1 MGKPII
7 CYRKGSLRRQGSKGL
22 SRHKPTGLLRTAHLF
37 HVPLTALPSSAFGC
51 LTEDHLNAYALFC
64 YTVTGIQDF
73 FKATDR

>member
-7 CYRKGSLRRQGSKGL
+7 CYREDSLRRQGSKGL

-51 LTEDHLNAYALFC
+51 LTEDHLNAYALLN
-64 YTVTGIQDF
+64 YIVIGVQDF
-73 FKATDR
+73 